1 MFKSKSSGSK
11 RTRKY
16 KLIYYLPE
24 LLTICYLVAYG
35 VAEHNYYS
43 NPMMAELA
51 REGFTTRG
59 YWTGDNRHDIIIP
72 NDIIIPTE
80 QSMEAFKPWKLPERF
95 PPLSSGLEFHFTHVE
110 RRPLTFIETDLGG
123 ALLGLV
129 PVGLKYSIV
138 AISRYRKA
146 R

>member
-1 MFKSKSSGSK
+1 MFRSNSSGNK

-16 KLIYYLPE
+16 KLIYHLPE

-35 VAEHNYYS
+35 IAEHNYYS
-43 NPMMAELA
+43 NPRLAELA
-51 REGFTTRG
+51 REGLTTRG
-59 YWTGDNRHDIIIP
+59 HWTESLQGITLPIEH
-72 NDIIIPTE
+72 
-80 QSMEAFKPWKLPERF
+80 SMEAFKPWILPDSF
-95 PPLSSGLEFHFTHVE
+95 PPVMRYIDGPPMDPIFPGV
-110 RRPLTFIETDLGG
+110 RPLTFIETDIGG

-138 AISRYRKA
+138 AISRYRKS

>member
-1 MFKSKSSGSK
+1 LFKDNSSGNK
-11 RTRKY
+11 RSRKY

-35 VAEHNYYS
+35 IAEHNYYS
-43 NPMMAELA
+43 NPRLAELA

-59 YWTGDNRHDIIIP
+59 HWTEDSFPGIVLPIEH
-72 NDIIIPTE
+72 
-80 QSMEAFKPWKLPERF
+80 SMEAFKPWILPDGF
-95 PPLSSGLEFHFTHVE
+95 PPVMRYIDGPIMDPILGV
-110 RRPLTFIETDLGG
+110 RPLTFIETDMGG

-138 AISRYRKA
+138 AISRYRKS

>member
-1 MFKSKSSGSK
+1 MLKNTSSGNK

-35 VAEHNYYS
+35 IAEHNYYS
-43 NPMMAELA
+43 NPRLAELA
-51 REGFTTRG
+51 REGLTTRG
-59 YWTGDNRHDIIIP
+59 HWTESLQGITLPIEH
-72 NDIIIPTE
+72 
-80 QSMEAFKPWKLPERF
+80 SMEAFKPWILPDSF
-95 PPLSSGLEFHFTHVE
+95 PPAMLHTEGPPTDPIFLGV
-110 RRPLTFIETDLGG
+110 RPLTFIETDLGG

-138 AISRYRKA
+138 AMSRNRKS